1 MEIKKIE
8 RFFLNILLRVI
19 VAGVS
24 LIFVAD
30 VILYPE
36 DRLSLLIDGTILLA
50 CITSYFIRNRFHT
63 LSVLILTTI
72 VLAAMIYQALA
83 VPVNTT
89 TSLSVILVVGFIHSV
104 MLKGKTMWL
113 MHVLTFMAIHTIFII
128 QFMDPELRFSNKI
141 NEIVTVTITYSI
153 LYFILTYATGV
164 LKASYDRIHTSLKI
178 INVDLQE
185 KNNEIAAQNEEL
197 LQIQDNLNELNMG
210 LERIVNERTE
220 KIRVQNDILLKYSY
234 RNAHDLRGPV
244 ARLLGLASLVRLES
258 PPEHDFI
265 MEKMVE
271 QAHEIDHVVRQI
283 NVELAVA
290 ESVHHIAG

>member
-24 LIFVAD
+24 LIFLAD
-30 VILYPE
+30 IILYPE

-50 CITSYFIRNRFHT
+50 CITSYLLRNKFHT
-63 LSVLILTTI
+63 LSVLILTII
-72 VLAAMIYQALA
+72 VLATMIYQALM

-104 MLKGKTMWL
+104 MLKGKTMWT
-113 MHVLTFMAIHTIFII
+113 MHTLTFLAIHSIFIL
-128 QFMDPELRFSNKI
+128 QFQNPELRFSNKM

-153 LYFILTYATGV
+153 LYFILTYATSV
-164 LKASYDRIHTSLKI
+164 LKGSYDRIHSHLKD
-178 INVDLQE
+178 INIDLQE
-185 KNNEIAAQNEEL
+185 KNSEIAAQNEEL
-197 LQIQDNLNELNMG
+197 RQIQDNLSELNTD

-220 KIRVQNDILLKYSY
+220 KVRIQNDILLKYSY

-244 ARLLGLASLVRLES
+244 ARLLGLASLVKLES

-271 QAHEIDHVVRQI
+271 QAHEIDHVVKQI
-283 NVELAVA
+283 NVDLTVA
-290 ESVHHIAG
+290 ESVAHH